1 MSLRLPSQ
9 NKFKPVAR
17 PGIRKPGGPGPRP
30 AVVAQKSA
38 PHNVAPDNVAPAPD
52 TTPQAGPSRP
62 VLPSLSRPAAH
73 KPRTPNTAAPP
84 TPSAARQE
92 SSSVPPKPASAPAPP
107 VIASPLSP
115 APSTRPEASKL
126 SLLEAAAS
134 APSGSRPS
142 PSSATR
148 KTPNTPRFPRA
159 PSVASRARAPSV
171 PRSRASATP
180 QPPSSIRE
188 PSLPPTP
195 KTAGFPPTLS
205 AAMQSSA
212 PGGFPPTLASASEEP
227 VTQQQIDH
235 AQLAAAA
242 VASIQSDMAPPS
254 TEIRRRPPRRRKAPA
269 GQAAKGKKANQTLL
283 VDDEG
288 PDDGVASLA
297 GSKRGA
303 SVMDEEDD
311 AASVADSQIS
321 SRAGSVAPRLQRA
334 KKARGPRVATIS
346 LQAIQPDEMVGSEV
360 TDMTTMGDLATILA
374 GEGRVTERAI
384 KIDEFRRGQEAQKR
398 EEHLKRIEQV
408 HQRNQI
414 KRRKVRSANNMDRAR
429 RREELRNNGGNELD
443 VSQDELDSEEEF
455 EIVPERLTPPASSPE
470 PDRPEEEREEGEEG
484 SDAEEVAFDNDAVP
498 NNREPDMFDGDE
510 GLVGTPE
517 PESEP
522 AAEDPNGDDAL
533 AALRAAGFT
542 VNDDEP
548 GSPRSDIDEWEH
560 EAVDL
565 DEYRMR
571 TQEQRRRDIE
581 RREDEDEVVEVDDE
595 TRFVNSATFGKNK
608 RTQRWTKMETELFY
622 QVLGETGEN
631 YTLMKAYFP
640 GRDVRSLK
648 LKGSR
653 ENKVNFDKMTQAIM
667 SRKPIDKEYL
677 AKAVG
682 YDPHRAFDKEKA
694 LFEEIEADKARLK
707 KLDSEQPMDGEI
719 VGEGGEQEDDDQ
731 EGLDRISEGDEGE
744 KLEEAEDED
753 GTEGDDEEYQQYDF
767 V

>member
-17 PGIRKPGGPGPRP
+17 PGIRKPGAPGARP
-30 AVVAQKSA
+30 GVIAQKSA
-38 PHNVAPDNVAPAPD
+38 PNVGASTSN
-52 TTPQAGPSRP
+52 TTPRAGPQKP
-62 VLPSLSRPAAH
+62 VPASPSNSATQ
-73 KPRTPNTAAPP
+73 KPP
-84 TPSAARQE
+84 TPKSAIPLTPSAETQE
-92 SSSVPPKPASAPAPP
+92 SPTVPPGVADAPTPPVTAFALPAASAGRSEVP
-107 VIASPLSP
+107 
-115 APSTRPEASKL
+115 KL

-134 APSGSRPS
+134 TPSGSRPS

-159 PSVASRARAPSV
+159 PSVAPRARAPSV
-171 PRSRASATP
+171 VRSRVSATP
-180 QPPSSIRE
+180 QPSSDIRE

-195 KTAGFPPTLS
+195 RTSGFPPTLS

-212 PGGFPPTLASASEEP
+212 PGGFPPTLASATEEP

-242 VASIQSDMAPPS
+242 VASIQSDMPPPS
-254 TEIRRRPPRRRKAPA
+254 TEIRRRPPRRRKAPT
-269 GQAAKGKKANQTLL
+269 GQAARGKKANQSLI

-288 PDDGVASLA
+288 PDDDAASLA

-303 SVMDEEDD
+303 SVMDEDD
-311 AASVADSQIS
+311 DGASVADSQIS
-321 SRAGSVAPRLQRA
+321 SRAGSVAPRSKRA

-360 TDMTTMGDLATILA
+360 TDLTTMGDLATILA

-398 EEHLKRIEQV
+398 EDHHKRIEEMY
-408 HQRNQI
+408 QRNQI
-414 KRRKVRSANNMDRAR
+414 KRRKVRSANNRDRTR
-429 RREELRNNGGNELD
+429 RREEIRNQGGNELD
-443 VSQDELDSEEEF
+443 VSPDEMDSEEEF
-455 EIVPERLTPPASSPE
+455 DVVPERLTPPASSPE
-470 PDRPEEEREEGEEG
+470 PDRPEEGGQEEGEEG
-484 SDAEEVAFDNDAVP
+484 SDAEEVAFDNHAIP
-498 NNREPDMFDGDE
+498 KEREPDMFDGDE

-517 PESEP
+517 PEVEP
-522 AAEDPNGDDAL
+522 VTEDADDDDAL

-542 VNDDEP
+542 VNDEEP
-548 GSPRSDIDEWEH
+548 GSPRSDADEWDH
-560 EAVDL
+560 DAVDL

-682 YDPHRAFDKEKA
+682 YDPHRAFDKEMA

-707 KLDSEQPMDGEI
+707 KLDSEQPIEGDI
-719 VGEGGEQEDDDQ
+719 VGEGEEQEDGDQ
-731 EGLDRISEGDEGE
+731 AGLDGISEGDEGE
-744 KLEEAEDED
+744 KLDENEDEQVE
-753 GTEGDDEEYQQYDF
+753 EGNEEDYQQYKF